1 MTMLFF
7 EMLLNSRIS
16 WHPIPRAEVIF
27 GIQPERKFIM
37 TQRSLM
43 FIPLSEL
50 VVARKFDRV
59 NTNITDKLFPIPD
72 RLWNDYREFHFGE
85 NIPSREAVGRMQEQG
100 YEPANSHEL
109 LLWEEWNGKD
119 AVVALGSFVRVDGNR
134 PVLYLYRN
142 WLVERSLYL
151 SWWDGIWNTSC
162 HFLAVRNPSGV

>member
-1 MTMLFF
+1 MKH
-7 EMLLNSRIS
+7 EDSA
-16 WHPIPRAEVIF
+16 HPPLAELIKEQGFRWVSPDI
-27 GIQPERKFIM
+27 
-37 TQRSLM
+37 
-43 FIPLSEL
+43 
-50 VVARKFDRV
+50 
-59 NTNITDKLFPIPD
+59 TNKRFPAPD
-72 RLWNDYREFHFGE
+72 RLWDDYRRFRFGKKVSSE
-85 NIPSREAVGRMQEQG
+85 EAIKRMKEQG